1 MPARDRRTIG
11 ELLADSDA
19 VARET
24 LLDATPE
31 NAPAMIRS
39 WNQLVASAVHLWAA
53 LASRPDSMWDR
64 IRWSGCVLSARRS
77 VGAFALGTGPGTDR
91 PTITCR
97 SSAHQRPA
105 G

>member
-1 MPARDRRTIG
+1 MPARDQRTVG

-19 VARET
+19 LARDT

-39 WNQLVASAVHLWAA
+39 SNQLVASAVHLWAA

-64 IRWSGCVLSARRS
+64 IRWSGCVLSAMATGSERS
-77 VGAFALGTGPGTDR
+77 RWALARDHLIHLR
-91 PTITCR
+91 K
-97 SSAHQRPA
+97 PA
-105 G
+105 R